1 MKIETFLSDS
11 NLIFASV
18 IGLIII
24 ILIPIVFLRK
34 GNIKNE
40 EIAIGANKKKSK
52 DPEKRKEEIKM
63 VRAKAKS
70 MLQDYTESCRKS
82 QINTQNSV
90 CLEDV
95 NVLNID
101 DIVDYIIDRRVSA
114 LCIRKLFN

>member
-52 DPEKRKEEIKM
+52 EIKM

-70 MLQDYTESCRKS
+70 MLQDYKESCRKS
-82 QINTQNSV
+82 QINNQNSV
-90 CLEDV
+90 VLEDV
-95 NVLNID
+95 NVLTID